1 MDKEKLYDV
10 DSSIPKSE
18 FALVHRDES
27 LHDTKFET
35 RPIGWFE
42 DSLRRFAKNKAS
54 VVGAI
59 IIFIIV
65 LFSIIVPIANPKAHV
80 DMTGGFKDKNYET
93 VLPRIRA
100 FKGSGFWDGTKT
112 QTIGETTYKLKSF
125 NDANDDF
132 FDKESVEEKIEI
144 VNEQE
149 VKSYVVRVDSYALGT
164 KVVDLKEDQFQD
176 LLAFE
181 EERGISYTASE
192 ENVRKSA
199 IKPAVDYNSYIDGEF
214 DAFLKKV
221 MPKATENTY
230 NTYKDK
236 MRTFYSNN
244 AYVYYKLLPVATKRG
259 YLDTQFRPVINEETG
274 EPYDLYKRD
283 SSGNLE
289 FYEKTESTY
298 KVRVDYNV
306 FAEFKYGFAI
316 NYIFGANQQGEDI
329 FLRLAIGARFS
340 LMLGIGISLINF
352 IIGLVYGAVAGYYG
366 GRADLIMERI
376 TDIIANIPTII
387 IMTIAQIQLTSNVGV
402 KEALG
407 PAGTIIVAILIAFVY
422 NGWVGVAG
430 TTRMQFYR
438 FKGQEYVLA
447 SRTLGAKDRR
457 LIFKHI
463 LPNAAGTLVT
473 SSVLMIPGIIF
484 SESSLSYLGI
494 IDFSTSG
501 ISSVGVLLNE
511 GQQAGISTS
520 PHVLLFPAILIT
532 LLMISF
538 NLFGNGLRDAF
549 NTTLRGSEG

>member
-1 MDKEKLYDV
+1 M
-10 DSSIPKSE
+10 
-18 FALVHRDES
+18 
-27 LHDTKFET
+27 
-35 RPIGWFE
+35 
-42 DSLRRFAKNKAS
+42 
-54 VVGAI
+54 
-59 IIFIIV
+59 
-65 LFSIIVPIANPKAHV
+65 
-80 DMTGGFKDKNYET
+80 
-93 VLPRIRA
+93 
-100 FKGSGFWDGTKT
+100 
-112 QTIGETTYKLKSF
+112 
-125 NDANDDF
+125 
-132 FDKESVEEKIEI
+132 
-144 VNEQE
+144 
-149 VKSYVVRVDSYALGT
+149 DSYALGT
-164 KVVDLKEDQFQD
+164 KVVDLKEDQFQA
-176 LLAFE
+176 LKEFE
-181 EERGISYTASE
+181 AERGITYTDSE

-199 IKPAVDYNSYIDGEF
+199 IKPAVDYESYISGEF
-214 DAFLKKV
+214 DAFLRANL
-221 MPKATENTY
+221 PSPTENTI
-230 NTYKDK
+230 NNYKDK

-244 AYVYYKLLPVATKRG
+244 AYVYYKLLPVATARG
-259 YLDTQFRPVINEETG
+259 YLDTQFRPVYANEEQT
-274 EPYDLYKRD
+274 EVYDLYKRD

-289 FYEKTESTY
+289 FYKKTESTY
-298 KVRVDYNV
+298 TVRVDYNV
-306 FAEFKYGFAI
+306 YAEFKYGFSI

-340 LMLGIGISLINF
+340 LLLGIGISLINF

-366 GRADLIMERI
+366 GRTDLIMERI

-387 IMTIAQIQLTSNVGV
+387 IMTIAQIQLTSNIGV

-511 GQQAGISTS
+511 GQLAGISTS
-520 PHVLLFPAILIT
+520 PHVLLFPALLIT

>member
-1 MDKEKLYDV
+1 MSEEKIYQA

-18 FALVHRDES
+18 FKLVHKDES

-59 IIFIIV
+59 IIFIIL
-65 LFSIIVPIANPKAHV
+65 LFSIIVPVTSKKARV
-80 DMTGGFKDKNYET
+80 NMTGGFKDKNYAT
-93 VLPRIRA
+93 VLPRIEA
-100 FKGSGFWDGTKT
+100 FKGSGFWDGTKKE
-112 QTIGETTYKLKSF
+112 TISEATYKLKMF

-132 FDKESVEEKIEI
+132 FDLSTAKLVSEKKIGSQI
-144 VNEQE
+144 LRSYE
-149 VKSYVVRVDSYALGT
+149 VRTDSYAFGT
-164 KVVDLKEDQFQD
+164 KVIDVTKDEMDKLFAYEKDLGVTYSKEN
-176 LLAFE
+176 A
-181 EERGISYTASE
+181 
-192 ENVRKSA
+192 RKSI
-199 IKPAVDYNSYIDGEF
+199 IKPAVDYNTYIDGE
-214 DAFLKKV
+214 LKTWLEERKV
-221 MPKATENTY
+221 SETSIASIQ
-230 NTYKDK
+230 DK
-236 MRTFYSNN
+236 LRIAYSNTG
-244 AYVYYKLLPVATKRG
+244 YYYYKLVPTANRNG
-259 YLDTQFRPVINEETG
+259 AYSDTQFEPLLVNDKPV
-274 EPYDLYKRD
+274 DLYRRD
-283 SSGNLE
+283 SSGKYE
-289 FYEKTESTY
+289 FYEKGESTY
-298 KVRVDYNV
+298 KLRVDYNMY
-306 FAEFKYGFAI
+306 AEFKYGFSI

-340 LMLGIGISLINF
+340 LALGIGISAINF
-352 IIGLVYGAVAGYYG
+352 IIGLIYGAVSGYYG

-376 TDIIANIPTII
+376 TDIIANIPVII
-387 IMTIAQIQLTSNVGV
+387 IMTIAQIQLTNNVGLKSV
-402 KEALG
+402 LG
-407 PAGTIIVAILIAFVY
+407 PAGTIVVAILIAFIY

-511 GQQAGISTS
+511 GQAAGIATS
-520 PHVLLFPAILIT
+520 PHVLLFPALLIT